1 MSYLL
6 FADDNEDMRLMVRD
20 LLQATGHEVAL
31 APDGLTALAAVQAR
45 EPDLMILDLAMP
57 GMTGFEVCRAIKRN
71 PFTSRIPVLMLTAQ
85 SHVES
90 KVEGFEAGADDYL
103 PKPFDPRELRA
114 RVAALLR
121 LVRREGDRNPTSG
134 LPGGRAIEE
143 ELERRVRR
151 ATPFAVCYLDF
162 DNFKPFADHFGFNL
176 ADRVIREF
184 GEALGHVAGAR
195 DATKED
201 ARGLVEMA
209 AAEVAGA
216 ELPGGG
222 DAIPAPV
229 VGSKVSEDGFV
240 GHIGGDDFIVITGE
254 GEGEALARE
263 ASRQLRDVIERAVG
277 SEALALGAFSAPG
290 RDGRVRLFPLARL
303 STAILLVRPE
313 RWVSTSHLGTLA
325 ADVKRRA
332 KARGAGTILMEEV

>member
-45 EPDLMILDLAMP
+45 EPDLLILDLAMP

-85 SHVES
+85 GQVES
-90 KVEGFEAGADDYL
+90 KVQGFESGADDYL

-121 LVRREGDRNPTSG
+121 LVKREGDRNPTSG
-134 LPGGRAIEE
+134 LPGGRAIED
-143 ELERRVRR
+143 ELERRIKRKQ
-151 ATPFAVCYLDF
+151 PFAICYLDF

-184 GEALGHVAGAR
+184 GEALGRVAGA
-195 DATKED
+195 K
-201 ARGLVEMA
+201 
-209 AAEVAGA
+209 
-216 ELPGGG
+216 P
-222 DAIPAPV
+222 
-229 VGSKVSEDGFV
+229 SEDDEATFRGEEAPGFV
-240 GHIGGDDFIVITGE
+240 GHIGGDDFLAITAEDG
-254 GEGEALARE
+254 GEALARS
-263 ASRQLRDVIERAVG
+263 AARQLREIIGRAVG
-277 SEALALGAFSAPG
+277 AEALALGAFSGPG
-290 RDGRVRLFPLARL
+290 RDGQVRLFPLARL
-303 STAILLVRPE
+303 STAILIVRPE
-313 RWVSTSHLGTLA
+313 RWVSTSHLGSLA

-332 KARGAGTILMEEV
+332 KARGPGTILVEEV

>member
-1 MSYLL
+1 VSYLL

-45 EPDLMILDLAMP
+45 EPDLLILDLAMP

-85 SHVES
+85 GQVES
-90 KVEGFEAGADDYL
+90 KVQGFESGADDYL

-121 LVRREGDRNPTSG
+121 LVKREGDRNPTSG
-134 LPGGRAIEE
+134 LPGGRAIED
-143 ELERRVRR
+143 ELERRIKRKQ
-151 ATPFAVCYLDF
+151 PFAICYLDF

-184 GEALGHVAGAR
+184 GEALGRVAGA
-195 DATKED
+195 K
-201 ARGLVEMA
+201 
-209 AAEVAGA
+209 
-216 ELPGGG
+216 P
-222 DAIPAPV
+222 
-229 VGSKVSEDGFV
+229 SEDDEATFRGEEAPGFV
-240 GHIGGDDFIVITGE
+240 GHIGGDDFLAITAEDG
-254 GEGEALARE
+254 GEALARS
-263 ASRQLRDVIERAVG
+263 AARQLREIIGRAVG
-277 SEALALGAFSAPG
+277 AEALALGAFSGPG
-290 RDGRVRLFPLARL
+290 RDGQVRLFPLARL
-303 STAILLVRPE
+303 STAILIVRPE
-313 RWVSTSHLGTLA
+313 RWVSTSHLGSLA

-332 KARGAGTILMEEV
+332 KARGPGTILVEEV